1 MGSGRSRVSIT
12 NRWTVAAAAVV
23 MQSGFGSVYAWSVFR
38 QPLSAHY
45 GTNVTSVNITFFI
58 ASLVFAIS
66 TFAAGF
72 LLRRV
77 GPRFVGI
84 PGEYSSGVEFS

>member
-1 MGSGRSRVSIT
+1 MGSSRMSFT
-12 NRWTVAAAAVV
+12 NRWTVAAAAVI

-45 GTNVTSVNITFFI
+45 GTNITNVNLTFFI
-58 ASLVFAIS
+58 ASLVFAVS

-77 GPRFVGI
+77 GPRSI
-84 PGEYSSGVEFS
+84 GVTGGVLFSCI